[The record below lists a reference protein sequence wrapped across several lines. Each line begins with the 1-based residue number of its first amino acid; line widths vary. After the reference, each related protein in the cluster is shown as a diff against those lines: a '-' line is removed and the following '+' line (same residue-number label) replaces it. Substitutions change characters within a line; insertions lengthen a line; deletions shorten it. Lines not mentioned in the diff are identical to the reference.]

1 MKIYKSSVSTFIG
14 DIDLYADN
22 NYLLFVEFA
31 KSLRKINKQIEK
43 LFSSS
48 QYEIIDK
55 KSKII
60 ENAIDEL
67 ISYFKSSLKVFK
79 TPLKPIFRRDSL
91 SFKVVHTLLDNVRF
105 GSTISYKD
113 LSKLSGIKNGARFV
127 GNVMSKN
134 NLPIFIPCHRVIKSD
149 GKIGDYSGSTDIKM
163 QLINFERRCIK

>member
-31 KSLRKINKQIEK
+31 NSLRNTNEQIEK
-43 LFSSS
+43 FFSPS

-55 KSKII
+55 KNKII

-67 ISYFKSSLKVFK
+67 ISYFKSRLKVFK
-79 TPLKPIFRRDSL
+79 TPLKPIFKRNSL

-105 GSTISYKD
+105 GNTISYKD

-149 GKIGDYSGSTDIKM
+149 GKIGSYSGSTDIKM
-163 QLINFERRCIK
+163 QLINFERGCI